1 LTGRRRFLL
10 KELAVVL
17 AAAALLFAAALAVQ
31 RVFFSKPIKTPD
43 VSLAI
48 ENALK
53 ASMLRQIRAEH
64 KTAVDP
70 KVKAA
75 FAVIDRRLFPL
86 LGNTPYRVEV
96 IVVDSPV
103 INALT
108 LPGGAVVVYTGLIER
123 MESADEMAA
132 VIAHELGHVANRDPL
147 TLLARQ
153 IGLSVLANVLTGGQ
167 GETVAQNALQTLVSM
182 HYTHE
187 AEDRAD
193 AFALEMLPRAG
204 IPPTAL
210 ADALTRLKN
219 SDGKVP
225 TAFMRYLDPHSP
237 IDTRISRAERAPVPP
252 GFHARALK
260 VDWKGTIAALP
271 KTLEPKD

>member
-1 LTGRRRFLL
+1 LLL

-64 KTAVDP
+64 KTAIDP

-75 FAVIDRRLFPL
+75 FAVIDQRLFPL
-86 LGNTPYRVEV
+86 LGHTPYRVEV

-103 INALT
+103 INAVT
-108 LPGGAVVVYTGLIER
+108 LPGGAVVVYTGLVER
-123 MESADEMAA
+123 MESAEEMAA

-147 TLLARQ
+147 TLLA
-153 IGLSVLANVLTGGQ
+153 GQ
-167 GETVAQNALQTLVSM
+167 GETVAQNALQTLVTM

-193 AFALEMLPRAG
+193 AFALEMLTRAG
-204 IPPTAL
+204 ISPSAL

-219 SDGKVP
+219 SEGKVP
-225 TAFMRYLDPHSP
+225 PAFMRYLDPHSP
-237 IDTRISRAERAPVPP
+237 IDTRISRAERAPVPS

-260 VDWKGTIAALP
+260 VDWRGTLAALP